1 MNSTSIWQHKTAST
15 FAISTF
21 ILKDWGHVHSGTF
34 LCMHTFSVYKSHFS
48 LTWSLRGKKI
58 TSPFYRQEAG
68 EEKDLLMVSE
78 SVSELGLELRS
89 SWFPVLCLVY
99 YITLCLCLLL
109 IFSASVFPW
118 TPGTASTHSPTYWSS
133 SSLQNNLWP
142 TPLESPQSQ
151 SVPCN
156 EIFFPF
162 PLLRRLSYFHAN
174 FLPLTDTGS

>member
-1 MNSTSIWQHKTAST
+1 MYTQEHFFACTLLVFTRVTLASH
-15 FAISTF
+15 
-21 ILKDWGHVHSGTF
+21 DPWEVR
-34 LCMHTFSVYKSHFS
+34 KSHLHFIGRKQGKRRIYS
-48 LTWSLRGKKI
+48 WSQ
-58 TSPFYRQEAG
+58 SQ
-68 EEKDLLMVSE
+68 